1 MKHTIFFTLLMFCI
15 PALGQ
20 INLPVGLTNVD
31 SVFAPRLT
39 GEMYTEFKRFKGNP
53 FITDDWMESEI
64 LLATGQIVHK
74 KDIKYNGLL
83 DQVVWLNPVN
93 SNQVILDKLSL
104 NEFWYVNMKGE
115 QVHFRRIDIV
125 ESATGHHSQVFAEAA
140 VEGKISFF
148 IQRRIM
154 RVEAENIIEDNKTY
168 SIDVLEPKPL
178 YYIKLPSGTYFVTGR
193 ITRHSFLKLFP
204 DQRKV
209 ISKLLSKNHLN
220 FRSESA
226 LIKTIEL
233 MNRELFR

>member
-1 MKHTIFFTLLMFCI
+1 MFCI
-15 PALGQ
+15 PAFSMTSF
-20 INLPVGLTNVD
+20 PVGVSTVD
-31 SVFAPRLT
+31 SVFAPKLT
-39 GEMYTEFKRFKGNP
+39 GESYNEFKRFKGNP
-53 FITDDWMESEI
+53 FIMDDWMESEI

-104 NEFWYVNMKGE
+104 NEFWYVNMKRE
-115 QVHFRRIDIV
+115 HVHFRRIDIV

-140 VEGKISFF
+140 VEGKISIY

-154 RVEAENIIEDNKTY
+154 KVEAENIIEDDKTY

-178 YYIKLPSGTYFVTGR
+178 YYIKLLSGTYFVAGR
-193 ITRHSFLKLFP
+193 ITRNSFLKLFP
-204 DQRKV
+204 DQRKA

-226 LIKTIEL
+226 VIKTIEL
-233 MNRELFR
+233 LNRELFL